1 MNIETSLIY
10 LEKNK
15 EFYIRCEDKYNT
27 LNSFIQHYKDLSHE
41 IDNNSKHIVTI
52 KDKVESYYKAKDY
65 VHSYNKE
72 LKDKY
77 IKLLDEQKQ
86 KINEAYERNLK
97 CNEDLLSFITILIN
111 SYINTQNEITFS
123 NLTNNSKFNIDK
135 INSYLLNDT
144 SNENITNL
152 LYYFNNEHI
161 LLNPTVNLKCHSTLH
176 SINYQCEQI
185 NAALLLSDGR
195 LVLAFHKRTIKI
207 INLSTFA
214 IEIEIN
220 DAGKGFIYSV
230 VEYKPSHIATCSF
243 DNYLRF
249 YSLSKNSFTQIGEA
263 KPHLSSTIKLAVLPN
278 SRVATASWDK
288 SVAITSTIE
297 PFSKVAQ
304 IREHKDTVTSIMYLK
319 EKNQLVSASWDKQ
332 LIFMNGDS
340 YTVENKISNVY
351 CSWINCLCE
360 IDSETLMV
368 AGNKEIFIVNHN
380 TYQVM
385 SVIHDKNFVR
395 ILSLG
400 VLRDGSI
407 ICGANNTVTHFTKEK
422 YIKDYQEKRNCD
434 TFMILP
440 IGERIILFG
449 SARSVL
455 DVWKY

>member
-15 EFYIRCEDKYNT
+15 EFHIRCKDKYNS
-27 LNSFIQHYKDLSHE
+27 LNSFIQNYKHLSHE
-41 IDNNSKHIVTI
+41 IDLNHKNIISIQDI
-52 KDKVESYYKAKDY
+52 IESYTKAKHVVY
-65 VHSYNKE
+65 SYNKE

-77 IKLLDEQKQ
+77 INLLEEQKQ
-86 KINEAYERNLK
+86 KIEKAYERNLN
-97 CNEDLLSFITILIN
+97 CNENLLSFINILIN
-111 SYINTQNEITFS
+111 SYIKTQNKITFS
-123 NLTNNSKFNIDK
+123 NLSNNSKFNIDTTH
-135 INSYLLNDT
+135 SYLVDDT
-144 SNENITNL
+144 SNENISNL

-161 LLNPTVNLKCHSTLH
+161 LLNPNVNLKCHSNLH
-176 SINYQCEQI
+176 SINYNCEQI
-185 NAALLLSDGR
+185 NAALLLTDGR
-195 LVLAFHKRTIKI
+195 LVLAFHKKSVKV
-207 INLSTFA
+207 INLDTFS
-214 IEIEIN
+214 IDIEIN

-230 VEYKPSHIATCSF
+230 VEYKPNHIATCSF

-263 KPHLSSTIKLAVLPN
+263 KPHLSSTIKLIVLPN

-288 SVAITSTIE
+288 SVAITSTVE
-297 PFSKVAQ
+297 PFSKIAQ
-304 IREHKDTVTSIMYLK
+304 IREHNNTVTSLLYLK
-319 EKNQLVSASWDKQ
+319 EKNQLVSASWDKN

-340 YTVENKISNVY
+340 YAVEKKITNVY

-360 IDSETLMV
+360 VDRENLMV
-368 AGNKEIFIVNHN
+368 AGNKEICIVNHKV
-380 TYQVM
+380 YQVV

-407 ICGANNTVTHFTKEK
+407 ICGANNMVTHFTKDK

-440 IGERIILFG
+440 IGDRILIFG